1 MQLRAAPLERTFST
15 EAPSEEVRRASR
27 HEPSTC
33 KHCGL
38 PLGEGEDGPFC
49 CTGCETVYG
58 FLTSEHLERYYD
70 LRGERGQPA
79 RDAGTSRGAPL
90 WLEPIVAGLNET
102 PAAKRVELDIQGLH
116 CTACVWLIE
125 RLAKR
130 HDGALSLVVD
140 PSVGRLH
147 LVATKA
153 LDLPAFVS
161 DVERFGYRVGPPL
174 KDERRRSSDI
184 VIRMG
189 LTIALAMNAMIFAI
203 STYAGLADGPTFVL
217 FERITFGISTL
228 SVIIGGPVFFRSA
241 FRALRAGV
249 LHMDL
254 PIALGILLAY
264 GGSLLAFMNGRTRGV
279 FVDTL
284 DVFIALMLV
293 GRFLQERALEKNRL
307 SLLASDGVE
316 GLRTRRVEGATT
328 GGEGGEDTRRVVTI
342 RATELRAGDLVH
354 LAPGEVLPVDAKLDG
369 ENEARF
375 SLDWVNGE
383 SAPHAYAP
391 GATIPAGAFLAA
403 ETGQSRTLTAIDDF
417 ARSPLV
423 DLLRTPE
430 KRAGDEAMSLPF
442 WDTLAR
448 RYVAAVLVAAAVGF
462 LGWLYATHDLGRSL
476 EIATAV
482 LIVTCPCAFG
492 IATPLGYDLVQSGLR
507 RAGLFV
513 RSSGFLDRAALVKT
527 VVFDKTGT
535 LTTGTLTVAS
545 TCTFDGYDD
554 AGRKILAQLA
564 AQSSHPKAVAIRE
577 LLAKEG
583 TLGAASSDAREIA
596 GRGMER
602 IVAGRTYRMGAAPWA
617 ASSLAQASLTE
628 PLGDVVFSVDGVPL
642 VSFVT
647 EEALR
652 KDAKSEVQELERD
665 GFSVYLLSG
674 DDPARVAQ
682 TARVAGI
689 PDERAFGGRTAEGKA
704 GWVAAHDR
712 KDLLMVGD
720 GINDALVV
728 AQAFCG
734 GTPAVDRPF
743 MAARSDFYFTTPGLM
758 PIRLALRAA
767 RVLAS
772 VRRRNLAIA
781 LAYNLL
787 SVSLAY
793 AGLLSPLACAVLMPV
808 SSLTAILSTTLSLSS
823 KSSLWKSSSSKS
835 S

>member
-1 MQLRAAPLERTFST
+1 MQLRATPLEGAFSSSASL
-15 EAPSEEVRRASR
+15 EAAREQR
-27 HEPSTC
+27 HEAEPC
-33 KHCGL
+33 KHCGT
-38 PLGEGEDGPFC
+38 PLSEGDEGPFC
-49 CTGCETVYG
+49 CVGCATVYG

-79 RDAGTSRGAPL
+79 RDAGSARGAPL
-90 WLEPIVAGLNET
+90 WLEPISARLGET
-102 PAAKRVELDIQGLH
+102 SAAKRVELDIQGLH
-116 CTACVWLIE
+116 CTACVWLVE

-130 HDGALSLVVD
+130 HEGALSLVVD

-153 LDLPAFVS
+153 LDLPAFVA
-161 DVERFGYRVGPPL
+161 DVERFGYRLGPPL
-174 KDERRRSSDI
+174 KDERRRSSDL

-189 LTIALAMNAMIFAI
+189 LTIALAMNAMIFSIA
-203 STYAGLADGPTFVL
+203 SYAGLAEGPTFVL
-217 FERITFGISTL
+217 FERVTFGISTL
-228 SVIIGGPVFFRSA
+228 SVLIGGPVFFRSA

-254 PIALGILLAY
+254 PIALGIVLAY
-264 GGSLLAFMNGRTRGV
+264 GGSLLSFMAGRTRGV

-293 GRFLQERALEKNRL
+293 GRFLQERALERNRL

-316 GLRTRRVEGATT
+316 GLRTRRVEGVDDA
-328 GGEGGEDTRRVVTI
+328 RRVVTI
-342 RATELRAGDLVH
+342 RATELRKGDVVH
-354 LAPGEVLPVDAKLDG
+354 LAPGEVLPVDATLDG
-369 ENEARF
+369 DSEARF

-383 SAPHAYAP
+383 SEPHGYAP
-391 GATIPAGAFLAA
+391 GALIPAGAFLAA
-403 ETGQSRTLTAIDDF
+403 DTPRTLTTRDAF
-417 ARSPLV
+417 ADSPLV

-430 KRAGDEAMSLPF
+430 KRANDDAMSLPF

-448 RYVAAVLVAAAVGF
+448 RYVAAVLVAASVGF
-462 LGWLYATHDLGRSL
+462 LAWLYATHDVARSL

-513 RSSGFLDRAALVKT
+513 RSAGFLDRAALVKT

-545 TCTFDGYDD
+545 SHAFDGFDE
-554 AGRKILAQLA
+554 ARRTILASLA
-564 AQSSHPKAVAIRE
+564 SASSHPKAVAVRE
-577 LLAKEG
+577 AMAKEG
-583 TLGAASSDAREIA
+583 FACALASDAREEP
-596 GRGMER
+596 GLGVER
-602 IVAGRTYRMGAAPWA
+602 TVAGHTYRMGLASWAAP
-617 ASSLAQASLTE
+617 E
-628 PLGDVVFSVDGVPL
+628 HEGLGDVVFGVDGEPL
-642 VSFVT
+642 ASFVT

-652 KDAKSEVQELERD
+652 KDARTEVKALERD
-665 GFSVYLLSG
+665 GLSVFLLSG
-674 DDPARVAQ
+674 DEPARVAQ
-682 TARVAGI
+682 TARIAGI
-689 PDERAFGGRTAEGKA
+689 PEARAFGGRTAEGKA
-704 GWVAAHDR
+704 EWVAAHDR

-728 AQAFCG
+728 ARAFCG

-743 MAARSDFYFTTPGLM
+743 MAARSDFYFTTPGLL

-767 RVLAS
+767 RALAS

-787 SVSLAY
+787 CVSLAY

-808 SSLTAILSTTLSLSS
+808 SSLTAILSTTLSLSP